1 MKLTRK
7 LVLAKAKASDLD
19 SVKKLNCWGCN
30 LTDVSIVN
38 SILSLS
44 SLSGC
49 VCLSELYLR
58 RNLIPSLSE
67 LSHLRP
73 LTRLRVLWLA
83 ENPCCGT
90 VPSQYRLNVLRCLP
104 RLHKLDNQVVTE
116 EELVFALNEGEEIT
130 TPPAPENVSS
140 TNGQTEAESEN
151 DPLNYSMEETNKIRE
166 QLGMK
171 PIPRDKFSSPSPR
184 PAARKVIDT
193 ALLPRQ
199 HSSATQ
205 TTLLCYPD
213 NTALLPRQH
222 CSTTLLCYPDNTP
235 LLPRQHSSATQT
247 HLCYPDNTPLL
258 PRQHSSATQTALLC
272 YPDNTALLPRQHS
285 SATQTHLCYPDN
297 TPLLPSSATQ
307 TLLCYPD
314 NTPLLSTHKLFGDG
328 VFHSYYGFIHVFQ
341 MCVCRYVLYV
351 CMYCMYVRVY
361 VGMYYMYVCMNVLFV
376 GKSNQIKFY
385 LSHTHG

>member
-30 LTDVSIVN
+30 LTDISIFTQIPHIEVLTLSVN

-130 TPPAPENVSS
+130 PPAAAQKQSSTSGQPENVSS
-140 TNGQTEAESEN
+140 TNGQTEAELEN

-184 PAARKVIDT
+184 PAARKSHTLEAVLM
-193 ALLPRQ
+193 LLKDLEEEELRIV
-199 HSSATQ
+199 HTATQ
-205 TTLLCYPD
+205 
-213 NTALLPRQH
+213 NRQ
-222 CSTTLLCYPDNTP
+222 L
-235 LLPRQHSSATQT
+235 R
-247 HLCYPDNTPLL
+247 
-258 PRQHSSATQTALLC
+258 
-272 YPDNTALLPRQHS
+272 
-285 SATQTHLCYPDN
+285 
-297 TPLLPSSATQ
+297 
-307 TLLCYPD
+307 
-314 NTPLLSTHKLFGDG
+314 
-328 VFHSYYGFIHVFQ
+328 
-341 MCVCRYVLYV
+341 
-351 CMYCMYVRVY
+351 
-361 VGMYYMYVCMNVLFV
+361 
-376 GKSNQIKFY
+376 
-385 LSHTHG
+385 SHTHPKLTHTLQGDGTIDTHTLQGDGTIDTHTLQGDGNIDTHTLQGDGNIDTHTLINSRERTTDIEH

>member
-30 LTDVSIVN
+30 LTDISILPRYPHRGPDSQTIVN

-90 VPSQYRLNVLRCLP
+90 DPSQYRLNVLRCLP

-116 EELVFALNEGEEIT
+116 EELTFALNEGEEIT
-130 TPPAPENVSS
+130 TPPAAAQKQFSTSGQPENVSS
-140 TNGQTEAESEN
+140 TNGQTETESEN

-184 PAARKVIDT
+184 PTARKSHTLEAVLM
-193 ALLPRQ
+193 LLKDLEEEELRIV
-199 HSSATQ
+199 HTATQ
-205 TTLLCYPD
+205 
-213 NTALLPRQH
+213 NRQ
-222 CSTTLLCYPDNTP
+222 L
-235 LLPRQHSSATQT
+235 R
-247 HLCYPDNTPLL
+247 
-258 PRQHSSATQTALLC
+258 
-272 YPDNTALLPRQHS
+272 
-285 SATQTHLCYPDN
+285 
-297 TPLLPSSATQ
+297 
-307 TLLCYPD
+307 
-314 NTPLLSTHKLFGDG
+314 
-328 VFHSYYGFIHVFQ
+328 
-341 MCVCRYVLYV
+341 
-351 CMYCMYVRVY
+351 
-361 VGMYYMYVCMNVLFV
+361 
-376 GKSNQIKFY
+376 
-385 LSHTHG
+385 SHTHPKLTHTLQGQTTTDTHTLQGDGTIDTHTLTNSRERTTDIEH